1 MPKQSVAPDAQNLDA
16 LKKSNEY
23 SAKYWSARDLQSM
36 LGYSQWRRFED
47 AIKRAMISCETS
59 GNDPAHHFAG
69 TGKMIEVG
77 KGAIRIAN
85 AQREPA

>member
-1 MPKQSVAPDAQNLDA
+1 MQKQSVAPDAQNLDA

-23 SAKYWSARDLQSM
+23 SAEYWSARDLQSM

-69 TGKMIEVG
+69 AGKMIEVG
-77 KGAIRIAN
+77 KGAIRITN
-85 AQREPA
+85 AKREQA